1 MIKFSDDESN
11 NKEKN
16 ELFAKFIKALR
27 KVDFI
32 DDNGSINIG
41 KIAKDR
47 NWPKTLDI
55 ENFEIDSIM
64 ADALVGNAGGD
75 WQMATWFTVYYNK
88 RKDKVDLIMF
98 EDGSNGTGKKQSFS
112 KVKKEIQKIL
122 SGEVSESDDDKSEKL
137 KDKASS
143 HFFSEEELRKLGKEY
158 IEKLEKEELD
168 ESKSGD
174 TRTLKKYFKEF
185 NKKFFNDEIPD
196 MEIKLTN
203 KDTEH
208 SKGVAGSFNYFKD
221 MKSIH
226 SNKSGKHFN
235 LDDLRNS
242 NHRDDEEERA
252 FNYFVEHSYIELPKD
267 VVTKGKYYFCSVLL
281 HEMTH
286 AWVNLCSKSHDKDPH
301 GPTFRKKVDEINRK
315 SNNEYR
321 VAYEEVPQELVSDKP
336 INERPEDI
344 SESKLIKIDLDKYIE
359 AFSLIRSAIYKKH
372 ILTEDTRLAQQYL
385 DNIEHTL
392 DEANNRLRMLI
403 KVDTRLDTGKERT
416 FKEIE
421 QFLAN
426 AIYIYNE
433 VRRLAIDDP
442 DFEEIT
448 KNCNNVLRVFCDYLK
463 RQLNIAQQNGIY
475 YKHSFDDKIV
485 NPEEI
490 EFDNFL
496 KYYYPKYRE
505 HIKTK
510 KAA

>member
-88 RKDKVDLIMF
+88 RKNKVDLIMF

-122 SGEVSESDDDKSEKL
+122 SGEETEKNDDKSEKL
-137 KDKASS
+137 KDNASS

-185 NKKFFNDEIPD
+185 NKKFFNNEIPD

-242 NHRDDEEERA
+242 SHRDDEEERA

-336 INERPEDI
+336 INERPGDI

-359 AFSLIRSAIYKKH
+359 AFIFLTISGLTDVLDGFIARKYNFITNFGN
-372 ILTEDTRLAQQYL
+372 IITEDNKILNENT
-385 DNIEHTL
+385 
-392 DEANNRLRMLI
+392 NNN
-403 KVDTRLDTGKERT
+403 K
-416 FKEIE
+416 
-421 QFLAN
+421 
-426 AIYIYNE
+426 
-433 VRRLAIDDP
+433 
-442 DFEEIT
+442 
-448 KNCNNVLRVFCDYLK
+448 
-463 RQLNIAQQNGIY
+463 
-475 YKHSFDDKIV
+475 
-485 NPEEI
+485 
-490 EFDNFL
+490 
-496 KYYYPKYRE
+496 
-505 HIKTK
+505 
-510 KAA
+510 